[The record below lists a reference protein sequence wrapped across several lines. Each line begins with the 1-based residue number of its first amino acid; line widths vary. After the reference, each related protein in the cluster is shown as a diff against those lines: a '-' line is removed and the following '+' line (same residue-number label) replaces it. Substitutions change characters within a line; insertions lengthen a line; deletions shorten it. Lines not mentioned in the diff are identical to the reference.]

1 MRSSGGFIYS
11 WRKALTLSPNPNPN
25 PNPSPSPNRNP
36 NPNPNPNPYP
46 NPNRNKA
53 LLHLGFSKPAI
64 NKLVEAAISRF

>member
-1 MRSSGGFIYS
+1 MAQGAAPPNPNPNRYPDPNPNPNRYPNPNPNPI
-11 WRKALTLSPNPNPN
+11 PNPNPN
-25 PNPSPSPNRNP
+25 PNR
-36 NPNPNPNPYP
+36 